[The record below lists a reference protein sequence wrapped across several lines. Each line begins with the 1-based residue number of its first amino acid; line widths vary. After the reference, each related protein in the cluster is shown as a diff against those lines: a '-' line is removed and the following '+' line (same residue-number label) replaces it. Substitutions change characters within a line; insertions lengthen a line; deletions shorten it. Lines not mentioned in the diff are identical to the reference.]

1 MSDSDLFRF
10 PRCVNR
16 YNFDPTSLT
25 ALLPNRLVSK
35 EAKISSHT
43 IGREY
48 TYMAAPAFLDQSK
61 CHFHLIGSR
70 CLWRFRTRNLSYS
83 VAYPPTWQSP
93 QIDRLGLS
101 LQLNAST
108 LPLQA

>member
-70 CLWRFRTRNLSYS
+70 CLCALERGIFLVLLLIR
-83 VAYPPTWQSP
+83 P
-93 QIDRLGLS
+93 LGKALK
-101 LQLNAST
+101 LIG
-108 LPLQA
+108 